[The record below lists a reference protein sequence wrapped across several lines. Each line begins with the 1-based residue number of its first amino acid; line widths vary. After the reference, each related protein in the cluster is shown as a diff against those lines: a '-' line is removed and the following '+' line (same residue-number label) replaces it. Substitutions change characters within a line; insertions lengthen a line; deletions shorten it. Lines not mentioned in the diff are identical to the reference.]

1 VALVLSLQLAAGL
14 LFCAPTAQAQPTAD
28 AAPGAAPTD
37 AAPTDAAP
45 TDDPAAGP
53 PGPQYY
59 LDEGSE
65 PVDPAPA
72 PARPVDP
79 RASQPP
85 PPILVYEPPP
95 PMGYPVYEPPPPP
108 KPRRV
113 APEYSLWLGARLGFF
128 HPFGNAWAKCTA
140 VDRGNFCVA
149 TENVPWHDFAGS
161 GPMAE
166 LDVGA
171 RLGRRH
177 VLFLA
182 WERASLGAGD
192 LKDDTLGAQRA
203 GESDFMGLGL
213 RFSSDPDAVG
223 LLVEIVVGGRRF
235 RTSWENGDELKLE
248 EAPFESR
255 IGVGADIRLSRALAI
270 SPLITLGGGQF
281 GKATYY
287 DKATNTESDA
297 IDIVASHAWL
307 TLQMGVHLDLFGS
320 AN

>member
-1 VALVLSLQLAAGL
+1 MSRLSVCPVALARSLLLSASLVLCAAS
-14 LFCAPTAQAQPTAD
+14 AAAQPNPD
-28 AAPGAAPTD
+28 DSPPPGPAA
-37 AAPTDAAP
+37 
-45 TDDPAAGP
+45 DPAAGP

-59 LDEGSE
+59 VDEGAD
-65 PVDPAPA
+65 PDAPPAPA
-72 PARPVDP
+72 PASGPGTE
-79 RASQPP
+79 PP
-85 PPILVYEPPP
+85 PPIQVYEPPP

-108 KPRRV
+108 KPRHV
-113 APEYSLWLGARLGFF
+113 APEYSLWVGARLGFF
-128 HPFGNAWAKCTA
+128 HPFGNAWANCTA
-140 VDRGNFCVA
+140 VDRANFCLA
-149 TENVPWHDFAGS
+149 TENQPWQDFAGS

-177 VLFLA
+177 VLFFA
-182 WERASLGAGD
+182 WERASLSAGD
-192 LKDDTLGAQRA
+192 LRDESRGAQRS

-255 IGVGADIRLSRALAI
+255 IGVGADIRLSQALAI

-287 DKATNTESDA
+287 EKATNTERDA

-320 AN
+320 GN